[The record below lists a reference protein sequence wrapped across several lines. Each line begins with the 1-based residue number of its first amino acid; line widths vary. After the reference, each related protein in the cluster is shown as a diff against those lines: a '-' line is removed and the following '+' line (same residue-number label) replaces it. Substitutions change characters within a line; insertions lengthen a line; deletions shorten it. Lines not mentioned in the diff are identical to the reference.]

1 MGSLGCLFLWQPDY
15 DLNRLY
21 KISTAFKRKYYL
33 DFTVPKM
40 GFIAGKKIKG
50 I

>member
-1 MGSLGCLFLWQPDY
+1 M
-15 DLNRLY
+15 NRLY

-40 GFIAGKKIKG
+40 GFVAGKKVKDLFAFLQKEKS
-50 I
+50 